1 MSERVS
7 DWCRTDLKA
16 LHNRPNFFL
25 PWLRAPLARKDYKCN
40 HPWVGLLD
48 GKVAVVTGT
57 SRGVGVGIAHELLR
71 AGATVIGCSRSRLDA
86 LPGADAEPE
95 WARRSAQMVCDQ
107 GDYTAVDRFV
117 TGVVDEYGRIDI
129 LVNNAGGT
137 VPAPHA
143 EEIPELVQRLQGAP
157 RSADDFERTAL
168 FHAFAI
174 QMNLISPLWFAI
186 RVYRQMKTQDG
197 TGCIVN
203 ISSGAGHPAGAPTL
217 VSYGAAKSGLNH
229 LTRSLAQ
236 EWGPKVRVN
245 CVALGPTITENFRA
259 FVLPKDDPT
268 GSEYFAKVPMKR
280 GGEPAEVG
288 RTVVFLASGTVDF
301 INGTTIEID
310 GGMLPGVLYD
320 AGLKTITDLM

>member
-1 MSERVS
+1 VS
-7 DWCRTDLKA
+7 TA
-16 LHNRPNFFL
+16 G
-25 PWLRAPLARKDYKCN
+25 
-40 HPWVGLLD
+40 VLD

-71 AGATVIGCSRSRLDA
+71 AGATVVGCSRSALDA
-86 LPGADAEPE
+86 LPGTADHPE
-95 WARRSAQMVCDQ
+95 WASRSAQLVCDQ
-107 GDYTAVDRFV
+107 GDHRSIDALITEVAD
-117 TGVVDEYGRIDI
+117 THGRLDI

-137 VPAPHA
+137 VPAPHVHD
-143 EEIPELVQRLQGAP
+143 IPELVSRIQGAP
-157 RSADDFERTAL
+157 AADDDFERTVL
-168 FHAFAI
+168 FHQFAI

-186 RVYRQMKTQDG
+186 RAYRQMATQDG
-197 TGCIVN
+197 TGCIIN
-203 ISSGAGHPAGAPTL
+203 ISSGAGHPAGSPTL

-245 CVALGPTITENFRA
+245 CVALGPTVTENFRS

-268 GSEYFAKVPMKR
+268 GSEYFAAVPMRR

-288 RTVVFLASGTVDF
+288 RVCVFLASGAADYV
-301 INGTTIEID
+301 NGTTIECD

-320 AGLKTITDLM
+320 AGLKTITDLL

>member
-1 MSERVS
+1 M
-7 DWCRTDLKA
+7 
-16 LHNRPNFFL
+16 
-25 PWLRAPLARKDYKCN
+25 
-40 HPWVGLLD
+40 VGLLD

-71 AGATVIGCSRSRLDA
+71 AGATVIGCSRSPLDG

-107 GDYTAVDRFV
+107 GDYTAIDTFV
-117 TGVVDEYGRIDI
+117 QRVVDDFGRIDI

-143 EEIPELVQRLQGAP
+143 EDIPQLVQRLQGTP
-157 RSADDFERTAL
+157 RSDDDFERTAL
-168 FHAFAI
+168 FHAFAV

-229 LTRSLAQ
+229 LTRSLAE
-236 EWGPKVRVN
+236 EWGPTVRVN

-268 GSEYFAKVPMKR
+268 GAGYFQKVPMKR